1 MDKTA
6 KRKVSAGREAG
17 TARRARPEAASML
30 VEDWM
35 KVPSHTVKPYDSVAH
50 ARAIL
55 EQYRIN
61 QLPVVVNERLSGIVT
76 DRDLRDAPQ
85 AVQVSAAA
93 AGVKKA
99 EAPEP
104 GKIIVETVMSD
115 AVLTIGPKKTLREA
129 VRMMRQH
136 RVGALPIVDKGRL
149 VGILTRS
156 DILDA
161 FLTLAEPRAS
171 LHGKRPKG

>member
-1 MDKTA
+1 VDKTA
-6 KRKVSAGREAG
+6 KRKASAGREGG
-17 TARRARPEAASML
+17 TARRTRPEAASML

-35 KVPSHTVKPYDSVAH
+35 KVPLHTAKPCDSVAH

-55 EQYRIN
+55 EEYRIN
-61 QLPVVVNERLSGIVT
+61 QLPVVVNDRLSGIVT

-104 GKIIVETVMSD
+104 SEIIIETVMSD
-115 AVLTIGPKKTLREA
+115 GVLTIGPKKTLREA
-129 VRMMRQH
+129 VQMMRRH
-136 RVGALPIVDKGRL
+136 RVGALPIVEKGRL
-149 VGILTRS
+149 IGILTRS

-161 FLTLAEPRAS
+161 FLTLSEPRT
-171 LHGKRPKG
+171 LLRGKGREG

>member
-6 KRKVSAGREAG
+6 NRKVSAGREGG

-30 VEDWM
+30 VGDWM

-61 QLPVVVNERLSGIVT
+61 QLPVVVNERLTGIVT

-93 AGVKKA
+93 AGVKQA
-99 EAPEP
+99 EAPEL
-104 GKIIVETVMSD
+104 GET
-115 AVLTIGPKKTLREA
+115 TI
-129 VRMMRQH
+129 
-136 RVGALPIVDKGRL
+136 
-149 VGILTRS
+149 
-156 DILDA
+156 
-161 FLTLAEPRAS
+161 
-171 LHGKRPKG
+171 

>member
-1 MDKTA
+1 MDKTH
-6 KRKVSAGREAG
+6 RKVSAGREGG
-17 TARRARPEAASML
+17 TTRRARPEAASML

-35 KVPSHTVKPYDSVAH
+35 KVPLHTVKPYDSVAH

-55 EQYRIN
+55 EQYRVN
-61 QLPVVVNERLSGIVT
+61 QLPVVVNQRLSGIVT

-93 AGVKKA
+93 AGVKEA
-99 EAPEP
+99 GAPEA
-104 GKIIVETVMSD
+104 GEIAVETVMSD
-115 AVLTIGPKKTLREA
+115 AVVTIGPKRTLREA
-129 VRMMRQH
+129 VLMMRRH
-136 RVGALPIVDKGRL
+136 RIGALPVVEKGRL

-161 FLTLAEPRAS
+161 FLMLAEPRAS
-171 LHGKRPKG
+171 LQGKRPEG

>member
-1 MDKTA
+1 
-6 KRKVSAGREAG
+6 
-17 TARRARPEAASML
+17 ML

-61 QLPVVVNERLSGIVT
+61 QLPVVVNGRLSGIVT
-76 DRDLRDAPQ
+76 DRDLRDTPQ

-93 AGVKKA
+93 AGVKEA
-99 EAPEP
+99 QAPEP
-104 GKIIVETVMSD
+104 GEITIETVMSD

-136 RVGALPIVDKGRL
+136 RVGALPIVEKGRL
-149 VGILTRS
+149 MGILTRS

-171 LHGKRPKG
+171 LRGKRPEG

>member
-1 MDKTA
+1 MARTA
-6 KRKVSAGREAG
+6 NRKVSAGREGG
-17 TARRARPEAASML
+17 TARRARPEASSML

-61 QLPVVVNERLSGIVT
+61 QLPVVVNKRLSGIVT

-93 AGVKKA
+93 TGVEEA
-99 EAPEP
+99 EASEA
-104 GKIIVETVMSD
+104 GEITVETVMSD
-115 AVLTIGPKKTLREA
+115 GVVTLGPKKTLREA
-129 VRMMRQH
+129 VRLMRRH
-136 RVGALPIVDKGRL
+136 RVGALPIVEKGRL

-161 FLTLAEPRAS
+161 FLTLAEPGAS
-171 LHGKRPKG
+171 VRGKQPEG